1 MKKYEK
7 LACAAATVALA
18 IACGGGGDGGGTPT
32 TPQTGV
38 FQDREVAG
46 LSYSTPTQS
55 GVTNAQGEF
64 QYMAGETVTFKVGD
78 VEIGSSVGA
87 AEVTP
92 VDLVSTASTS
102 ADAQVQNIL
111 VFLQSLDADGNAD
124 NGIDVTTESG
134 NFVDK
139 TLDFTKA
146 VADFATELTSKLP
159 AGRTLVSHEQARA
172 HFDSNQNRLADGGL
186 TKTYEFTRTGGN
198 STTSYGGQIARLY
211 LINAIKDYT
220 NNTLKDASP
229 QVAEADVKARFSALY
244 DETDHSDENLV
255 DIHALS
261 EGVAYDQTTIDDI
274 SSGKKLVNK
283 TAGNDYTTDH
293 KPWDD
298 GTSFKGWEDADI
310 AEFGGN
316 ILTPEGLIN
325 AFFTKIANQSGN
337 TSDRFDVNGE
347 KIGEVYTTEKRQDL
361 NQLIQKFLW
370 GAVAYSQAADDYLSN
385 DTDGKGLKSGSKW
398 YQKNKVDQDY
408 TAVEH
413 AWDEGF
419 GYFGAPINFKHYS
432 DLEIAGKTGR
442 SEYAK
447 KSNDYDDSGKI
458 DAKSEVVPV
467 GHAYYAAKRDADDAT
482 GEMDLTKKI
491 FDAFVE
497 GRTILAKAG
506 DRTGGE
512 NDRKLTDAETASLV
526 AQRDIVIKNWEIVML
541 TSSAYYINKTLG
553 YVVQLKT
560 DLSDTEK
567 ASALKNYGKYWSE
580 LKGFALGLQF
590 NKDPLLSYADFLRVH
605 SLIGDSP
612 ELEKGKF
619 DGYIASLE
627 EARSILLD
635 AASKDGSTI
644 YKTVYGNETLLDVA
658 NTSIDSLNT
667 TYEFTENTT
676 VKYTGQTA
684 RHLLIQKIKS
694 FTKLNASGNSSTAVL
709 ERLVELYTTAD
720 AEKTEAVTISN
731 TKDDQMNVG
740 DISSSSRLQNKTAG
754 NDNGTNKDVNFIDWT
769 DGESFKGWS
778 DTSIE
783 ASTVAGVD
791 GAGTPNI
798 KTPEGLIWAFFHTLA
813 SQMDQ
818 ADWNDDAGNALP
830 SYVTKKRQDLQQ
842 LLEKFLWGAVTY
854 YQAADDYMGDNAT
867 GKGIISKNEVNVEKG
882 YTDLEHA
889 WDEAFGYYGASRDY
903 NSSNYTDVTIGKGTS
918 YDTDNDGKVDL
929 KTEQIY
935 GHAKYAGKRDQQD
948 PTEVLNLTKTI
959 FEAFNVGR
967 TIIYNAAQQ
976 ELSAD
981 ELKQLRHQRNI
992 ILENWEKVILATSAH
1007 YINDTLDDLEKLQDA
1022 TKYETGDTKA
1032 SVLNDYA
1039 KHWSELKGFALGL
1052 QFSPTSKVTSEQFQ
1066 TVHTLIGDHP
1076 ELDSSKYADYE
1087 TKLKD
1092 AKFILL
1098 GVSGSTIQSALA
1110 LEEEFANSGASI
1122 PGVSPGDGD

>member
-18 IACGGGGDGGGTPT
+18 IACGGGGDGGGDSGPL
-32 TPQTGV
+32 TGV
-38 FQDREVAG
+38 FQDSHVIG
-46 LSYSTPTQS
+46 LSYVTPTRS
-55 GVTNAQGEF
+55 GNTNEKGEF
-64 QYMAGETVTFKVGD
+64 KYLAGEKVKFSVGD
-78 VEIGSSVGA
+78 IVLGESEGA

-92 VDLVSTASTS
+92 VDLVEGAMTS
-102 ADAQVQNIL
+102 GNTQVQNIL
-111 VFLQSLDADGNAD
+111 VFLQSLDATAD
-124 NGIDVTTESG
+124 KTDGIDIS
-134 NFVDK
+134 
-139 TLDFTKA
+139 A
-146 VADFATELTSKLP
+146 VADDFIGQALDLTVDSETTFFAEFSGKLP
-159 AGRTLVSHEQARA
+159 SGKTIVSRAEARG
-172 HFDSNQNRLADGGL
+172 HFDADQNRLADGGT
-186 TKTYEFTRTGGN
+186 TKKYEFDRDGS

-211 LINAIKDYT
+211 LINAIKEYT
-220 NNTLKDASP
+220 NDGLAGQTGE
-229 QVAEADVKARFSALY
+229 QVNARLSALF
-244 DETDHSDENLV
+244 DEKVHSDEDLV
-255 DIHALS
+255 DID
-261 EGVAYDQTTIDDI
+261 GVDDEIAYDQTTIDDI
-274 SSGKKLVNK
+274 SSDKNLKGKI
-283 TAGNDYTTDH
+283 AGNDSGGTDH
-293 KPWDD
+293 KVW
-298 GTSFKGWEDADI
+298 GNGNTFKGWEDEDI
-310 AEFGGN
+310 AAHGGD
-316 ILTPEGLIN
+316 IDTPEGLIK
-325 AFFTKIANQSGN
+325 AFFSKLAAQADSTETRK
-337 TSDRFDVNGE
+337 DVNDQP
-347 KIGEVYTTEKRQDL
+347 INEVYTTEKRQDL

-370 GAVAYSQAADDYLSN
+370 SSVAYSQAADDYLSS
-385 DTDGKGLKSGSKW
+385 DVPGKGLKAGSDW
-398 YQKNKVDQDY
+398 YTKNGVAKNY
-408 TAVEH
+408 TNVEH

-419 GYFGAPINFKHYS
+419 GYFGAPINFKDYS
-432 DLEIAGKTGR
+432 DLEIAGKAGR
-442 SEYAK
+442 SEFANRA
-447 KSNDYDDSGKI
+447 NDKNEDGKI
-458 DAKSEVVPV
+458 DAKSEVVLV

-482 GEMDLTKKI
+482 GEMNLTKKI
-491 FDAFVE
+491 FDAFVT
-497 GRTILAKAG
+497 GREILAKAG
-506 DRTGGE
+506 DRE
-512 NDRKLTDAETASLV
+512 NRDLTDAEMESLI
-526 AQRDIVIKNWEIVML
+526 AQRDIAIKNWEIVML
-541 TSSAYYINKTLG
+541 TSSAYYINKTLK
-553 YVVQLKT
+553 YVVELKA
-560 DLSDTEK
+560 DDKS

-644 YKTVYGNETLLDVA
+644 YKTVYGNDTLLDVA
-658 NTSIDSLNT
+658 TTSIDSLNT

-709 ERLVELYTTAD
+709 ERLVELYTKAD
-720 AEKTEAVTISN
+720 DDKTEAVTISN
-731 TKDDQMNVG
+731 TKDGQENVG

-754 NDNGTNKDVNFIDWT
+754 NDNNGDQKNVNFVDWN

-778 DTSIE
+778 DTSIQ
-783 ASTVAGVD
+783 ADTVDGVD

-813 SQMDQ
+813 KQMDETDWED
-818 ADWNDDAGNALP
+818 ADGNALP

-854 YQAADDYMGDNAT
+854 YQAADDYLGDNAT
-867 GKGIISKNEVNVEKG
+867 GKGIISNNLVNVDNG
-882 YTDLEHA
+882 YTALEHA

-918 YDTDNDGKVDL
+918 YDTDKDGKVDL
-929 KTEQIY
+929 NTEQIY

-948 PTEVLNLTKTI
+948 PTKVLNLTKTI

-1022 TKYETGDTKA
+1022 TNYETGDTKA

-1076 ELDSSKYADYE
+1076 ELDSDKYTDYE
-1087 TKLKD
+1087 AKLKD
-1092 AKFILL
+1092 AKSILL
-1098 GVSGSTIQSALA
+1098 GVSGSTIQSAL
-1110 LEEEFANSGASI
+1110 EEEFANSGASM